1 MLQLE
6 LWQLGQLALQEI
18 LAQLELLAQLVCKS
32 LELQPELRRAV
43 QLEEQLVLV
52 ALPQPAEQLVLPRV
66 LVLQLEV
73 LQELARQVLLQRER
87 VLRHQIHRK

>member
-6 LWQLGQLALQEI
+6 LWQLGQLGLQEI

>member
-32 LELQPELRRAV
+32 LELQPVLRRAV

-73 LQELARQVLLQRER
+73 LPELARQVLLQRER